1 MLSIPISI
9 LMGSLFNTLCLT
21 GLTMSIDL
29 RGKVVLITGVTH
41 GIGEATGRL
50 LRQLGATVYGVGRDE
65 ARGRAL
71 EREVG
76 IVFRRVDLTRR
87 QEVLDFIRWFEGE
100 VGIIHA
106 LINNASRN
114 SRYSILNTT
123 LEEWDSMIELNLTA
137 PFLLS
142 QMAARLMISKGVK
155 GKIINVAAIQAYFP
169 LESSFPYVTTKG
181 GLIAMTRSMAV
192 DLGKYGIQVIT
203 VTPGPVYVRG
213 SEVPKSLDENAATL
227 IGRMGRPIEV
237 AWLIAF
243 LISDLNTFMTGNEI
257 IIDGGRVISRKPD
270 PREITS
276 GEV

>member
-1 MLSIPISI
+1 
-9 LMGSLFNTLCLT
+9 
-21 GLTMSIDL
+21 MSIDL
-29 RGKVVLITGVTH
+29 RGRVVLITGVTH

-65 ARGRAL
+65 AKGRLL
-71 EREVG
+71 ESEVG
-76 IVFRRVDLTRR
+76 IVFRRVDLSRR
-87 QEVLDFIRWFEGE
+87 VEVLDFIKWFESE
-100 VGIIHA
+100 VGVIHA

-114 SRYSILNTT
+114 SRFSILDTA

-142 QMAARLMISKGVK
+142 QMAARLMIKRGIR
-155 GKIINVAAIQAYFP
+155 GKIINVAAIQAHFP

-181 GLIAMTRSMAV
+181 GLVAMTRSMAV
-192 DLGKYGIQVIT
+192 DLGKYGIQAIT
-203 VTPGPVYVRG
+203 VTPGPVYVKG
-213 SEVPKSLDENAATL
+213 GEVPKSLDDNAATL
-227 IGRMGRPIEV
+227 IGRMGRPMEV

-257 IIDGGRVISRKPD
+257 IIDGGRIISRKPD
-270 PREITS
+270 PREVTT